1 MAEQSDIDEIL
12 RDVEERMRKSVDVLK
27 HEADS
32 IRTGRANP
40 NMLDAIKVD
49 YYGTVMPLKQLAT
62 VSAPEPR
69 LLTVQPFDRNA
80 VKAIEKE
87 LLKADLGLT
96 PNVDGSIIRLAIPP
110 MTQERRQEMVKRL
123 KRMREETHVAIRN
136 VRRDCLE
143 QFRTM
148 EKNKEISEDDLRRYQ
163 ERLQKITDEHISQ
176 ADQVSARKEAD
187 LMEV

>member
-1 MAEQSDIDEIL
+1 MAEQK
-12 RDVEERMRKSVDVLK
+12 DVEEVLFDAEERMQKSIDVFKNEVDG
-27 HEADS
+27 

-40 NMLDAIKVD
+40 NMLDSIKVE
-49 YYGTVMPLKQLAT
+49 YYGSVMPLKQLAT

-69 LLTVQPFDRNA
+69 LLTVQPFDRGA

-87 LLKADLGLT
+87 LLKSDLGLT
-96 PNVDGSIIRLAIPP
+96 PNVDGAIIRLAIPV
-110 MTQERRQEMVKRL
+110 MTQERRQEMIKRL
-123 KRMREETHVAIRN
+123 KRMREDAHVAVRN

-143 QFRTM
+143 TLRSM
-148 EKNKEISEDDLRRYQ
+148 EKGKEISEDDLRRQQ
-163 ERLQKITDEHISQ
+163 ERLQKITDEYVGQ